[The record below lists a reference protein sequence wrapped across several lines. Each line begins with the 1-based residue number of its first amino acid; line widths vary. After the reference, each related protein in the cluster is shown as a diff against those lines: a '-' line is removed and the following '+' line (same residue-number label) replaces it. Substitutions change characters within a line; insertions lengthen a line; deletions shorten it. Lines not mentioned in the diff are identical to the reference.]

1 MNRSVCWFLGLLS
14 LATGALASPTDCQSG
29 MFSSFLAASFACQS
43 GALTFS
49 NFNYSTSATDGA
61 ARISDF
67 AILVGR
73 IDAPDTEG
81 LTFSGGWDVSS
92 NRGVL
97 ESVDSRIGYAV
108 EDGTSLLDTLRLSFA
123 SVVTGSGVASVSEHF
138 CLNTLYCLGGGDGG
152 DLKVSNPGTGFSNV
166 AFFAGTGLLSV
177 VQDINVRSGVNGSA
191 SIQSV
196 TNTFSSPE
204 PLSFVLLG
212 TGLLGIGLMRRR
224 RGKR

>member
-1 MNRSVCWFLGLLS
+1 MKRAVVCWLVGLLFM
-14 LATGALASPTDCQSG
+14 ATATLASPTDCQSG

-49 NFNYSTSATDGA
+49 NFNYSASATGVPP
-61 ARISDF
+61 ITDF
-67 AILVGR
+67 AILAGPVN
-73 IDAPDTEG
+73 APD
-81 LTFSGGWDVSS
+81 SGGFTFTGGWSVSS
-92 NRGVL
+92 SHGDP
-97 ESVDSRIGYAV
+97 EFQDSQISYAV
-108 EDGTSLLDTLRLSFA
+108 QNRTGLIDTLRLSFA

-138 CLNTLYCLGGGDGG
+138 CLNVFYCLGGNDGG

-166 AFFAGTGLLSV
+166 AFFAGTSLLSV
-177 VQDINVRSGVNGSA
+177 VQDINVRSGVSGSA